1 MKVFRVYV
9 ENSVVGGYFDKE
21 FEVATKLLFDMFRKG
36 LFKPVI
42 STHVIKELD
51 DGAPIR
57 VIENLKTIDYEMAE
71 VDDEVLSL
79 AKSYI
84 EEGAVSEQFYGD
96 ALHVAIAT
104 VSEVDVLVSWNC
116 KHINNL
122 HKIKLFNAINLKNGY
137 KMLEIRNPEEVL
149 KNE

>member
-21 FEVATKLLFDMFRKG
+21 FEVATKLLFEMFRKG
-36 LFKPVI
+36 IFKPVI

-51 DGAPIR
+51 DGAPIK

-71 VDDEVLSL
+71 VDDEVLAL
-79 AKSYI
+79 AKLYM
-84 EEGAVSEQFYGD
+84 EEGIVSEQFYGD

-104 VSEVDVLVSWNC
+104 VSEVDVLVS
-116 KHINNL
+116 
-122 HKIKLFNAINLKNGY
+122 
-137 KMLEIRNPEEVL
+137 
-149 KNE
+149 